1 MGFGK
6 AILLEIMDPMNSYNT
21 MKSHVTPIPTPVSVR
36 LSSSVLVGA
45 AIASLTTDL
54 APAVKFSVTGVGLAL
69 ALLIAFV
76 HPYRGEMRMYRFQN
90 NISPVPTIGQVMPL
104 FFTWLALMLAPIISG
119 APLWATILVFLAATG
134 WMYLTFPH
142 VDGSRKLAFAEG
154 PRRNT

>member
-1 MGFGK
+1 
-6 AILLEIMDPMNSYNT
+6 
-21 MKSHVTPIPTPVSVR
+21 
-36 LSSSVLVGA
+36 
-45 AIASLTTDL
+45 
-54 APAVKFSVTGVGLAL
+54 
-69 ALLIAFV
+69 
-76 HPYRGEMRMYRFQN
+76 MYRFQN

-119 APLWATILVFLAATG
+119 APLWATLLVFLAATG